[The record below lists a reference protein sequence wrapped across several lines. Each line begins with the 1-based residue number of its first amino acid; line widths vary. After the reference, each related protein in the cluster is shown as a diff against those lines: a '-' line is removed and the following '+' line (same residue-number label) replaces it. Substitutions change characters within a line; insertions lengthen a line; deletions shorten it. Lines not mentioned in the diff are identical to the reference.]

1 MMHLEVAVAAP
12 LRGSLTYSCPA
23 DDETPD
29 PGKDGSFFI
38 GRRVLVPLG
47 RRKVTGYVLSAG
59 PEEEKDFVIK
69 RITKFLDDKPLFH
82 ANMVPF
88 FKWVAD
94 YYHYPTGLVI
104 KSALPAGL
112 APRSV
117 KQLVA
122 GENAAELKTV
132 FQRLAQEFWVRKI
145 VENGVISV
153 AETKKL
159 LRDAE
164 TWREIRKHIRKKRL
178 SIRETVEAD
187 SIREKYETCCEIDSI
202 VREKIEQVYSEQE
215 TDFGSLKKKYSV
227 VLGINLKLSESKVL
241 FYLLKLHK
249 QNNHAMV
256 PLRDLKKH
264 YPSATGPLK
273 SLVGNGIVIKA
284 DLRVYRNPFGEQLSF
299 FPRPGK
305 LTHEQQSVLEKILP
319 PIRAKKFT
327 PFLLHGVTGCGKTEV
342 YLRAAEETLAMG
354 RDVLVLVPEI
364 ALATQLEAHF
374 VSRFGDQVVLLHS
387 GLTRA
392 ERFDQYHK
400 ALSGK
405 AHIVI
410 GARSALFAPLPD
422 PGLIVV
428 DEEHDT
434 GFKQD
439 DSFRYHGRDMAVVRA
454 RNHDAVVIL
463 GSATPSIT
471 SYANTDSGKYTLLSM
486 KKRVADRPLP
496 VVTIVDLT
504 RDGGKGK
511 GKKSII
517 RSILRGRLEKNL
529 QMKNQSILLLN
540 RRGFS
545 TSLICRDCGTPVQC
559 SHCNV
564 SLTLHKNRDRLL
576 CHYCG
581 FSLSAK
587 TVCFECRSMDLIPAG
602 FGIERVEEEVR
613 ELFPEAVVARIDS
626 DTAADR
632 RQFLKLLRKMQDG
645 EIDILIGTQM
655 IAKGHHFPGVTLVG
669 IVWADGGLSMP
680 DFRAAE
686 KTFQLIT
693 QVTGRAGRGEKSGE
707 VIIQTM
713 RPDHYAILY
722 AQQHQY
728 DLLYQQEMRLRRSPA
743 FPPHVRLVAVRIE
756 GKVEQEVQKT
766 ALMIGRFLRA
776 TIENKKTGLAVL
788 GPAPAPLDKIKGRYR
803 WQLLIKG
810 RNSDGLHDVVIRL
823 EKEKTGLVTG
833 DCRLIIDVDPENM
846 M

>member
-1 MMHLEVAVAAP
+1 MRNFEVAVAAP

-23 DDETPD
+23 DEETPGS
-29 PGKDGSFFI
+29 GKDGSFFI

-47 RRKVTGYVLSAG
+47 RRKVTGYVLSVG
-59 PEEEKDFVIK
+59 PEEKKDFVVK
-69 RITKFLDDKPLFH
+69 RITKFLDEKPLFH

-88 FKWVAD
+88 FKWVAS
-94 YYHYPTGLVI
+94 YYHYPPGLVI
-104 KSALPAGL
+104 KAALPAGL
-112 APRSV
+112 SPGSV

-122 GENAAELKTV
+122 GENVEELGAI
-132 FQRLAQEFWVRKI
+132 FQEQGSWGRKI
-145 VENGVISV
+145 LENGAISR

-159 LRDAE
+159 FRDAAIA
-164 TWREIRKHIRKKRL
+164 REIRKHTRKKRI

-187 SIREKYETCCEIDSI
+187 SVRKKYETCYELNSA
-202 VREKIEQVYSEQE
+202 VRKKIEQVFSEE
-215 TDFGSLKKKYSV
+215 VPDFGLLRKKYSAA
-227 VLGINLKLSESKVL
+227 LGVELKLSESKVF
-241 FYLLKLHK
+241 FYLLKLCR
-249 QNNHAMV
+249 QSNHAMV
-256 PLRDLKKH
+256 PYRDLKKH
-264 YPSATGPLK
+264 YPSAARPLQ
-273 SLVGNGIVIKA
+273 SLVGNGMIVKA

-299 FPRPGK
+299 FPRPGE
-305 LTHEQQSVLEKILP
+305 LTPEQHKVLEQLRP
-319 PIRAKKFT
+319 AVRSKKFA

-342 YLRAAEETLAMG
+342 YLRAAEETLATG

-374 VSRFGDQVVLLHS
+374 VSRFGDQVVLQHS

-400 ALSGK
+400 ALSGQ
-405 AHIVI
+405 ARIVV

-428 DEEHDT
+428 DEEHDS

-471 SYANTDSGKYTLLSM
+471 SYANTGSGKYTLLTM

-496 VVTIVDLT
+496 AVTIVDLN
-504 RDGGKGK
+504 RKDVKEK
-511 GKKSII
+511 GKKGII
-517 RSILRGRLEKNL
+517 RSVLKARLEQNL
-529 QMKNQSILLLN
+529 EMGNQSILLLN

-581 FSLSAK
+581 FSLAAK
-587 TVCFECRSMDLIPAG
+587 TVCFECRSMDLVPAG
-602 FGIERVEEEVR
+602 FGIERVEEEVKG
-613 ELFPEAVVARIDS
+613 LFPEAVVARIDS
-626 DTAADR
+626 DTAADK

-645 EIDILIGTQM
+645 DIDILIGTQM

-669 IVWADGGLSMP
+669 IVWADGGLCMP

-693 QVTGRAGRGEKSGE
+693 QVTGRAGRGEKPGE

-728 DLLYQQEMRLRRSPA
+728 ELLYQQEMRLRRSPA
-743 FPPHVRLVAVRIE
+743 FPPYVRLVAVRIE
-756 GKVEQEVQKT
+756 GRVEQEVQKT
-766 ALMIGRFLRA
+766 ALMTGRFLRA
-776 TIENKKTGLAVL
+776 GVEKQKTGLAVL
-788 GPAPAPLDKIKGRYR
+788 GPAPAPLDRIKDRYR
-803 WQLLIKG
+803 WQLLLKG
-810 RNSDGLHDVVIRL
+810 QNSEELKEMTIQL
-823 EKEKTGLVTG
+823 EKEKADLVSG
-833 DCRLIIDVDPENM
+833 GCRLIIDVDPENM

>member
-23 DDETPD
+23 EDETPGS
-29 PGKDGSFFI
+29 GKDGSFFI

-47 RRKVTGYVLSAG
+47 RRKVTGYVLSIG
-59 PEEEKDFVIK
+59 PEEEKDFVVK
-69 RITKFLDDKPLFH
+69 RIAKFLDEKPLFH

-88 FKWVAD
+88 FKWVAE
-94 YYHYPTGLVI
+94 YYHYPPGLVI
-104 KSALPAGL
+104 KAALPAGL
-112 APRSV
+112 APKSV
-117 KQLVA
+117 KQLIA
-122 GENAAELKTV
+122 GKNVAELRTIS
-132 FQRLAQEFWVRKI
+132 RELESWVR
-145 VENGVISV
+145 ELLDNGVISG

-159 LRDAE
+159 LKDAV
-164 TWREIRKHIRKKRL
+164 TGREIRKHIRKKRIL
-178 SIRETVEAD
+178 VRETVETD
-187 SIREKYETCCEIDSI
+187 SIREKYETCCKIDSAA
-202 VREKIEQVYSEQE
+202 RDKIEQVFSEEE
-215 TDFGSLKKKYSV
+215 TDFGSLQKQYSV
-227 VLGINLKLSESKVL
+227 ALGMTLKLSESKVL
-241 FYLLKLHK
+241 FYLQKLCK
-249 QNNHAMV
+249 QSNHTMV
-256 PLRDLKKH
+256 PYRDLKKH
-264 YPSATGPLK
+264 YPSAARPLK
-273 SLVGNGIVIKA
+273 SLVGNGFVIKA

-299 FPRPGK
+299 FPRPGE
-305 LTHEQQSVLEKILP
+305 LTSEQSRVLEQLLP
-319 PIRAKKFT
+319 SIRSKKFT

-374 VSRFGDQVVLLHS
+374 VSRFGDQVVLQHS
-387 GLTRA
+387 GLTKA

-405 AHIVI
+405 ARIVV

-471 SYANTDSGKYTLLSM
+471 SYANSVSGKYTLLSM

-496 VVTIVDLT
+496 EVTIVDLN
-504 RDGGKGK
+504 RDTGKKK
-511 GKKSII
+511 GKKGIV
-517 RSILRGRLEKNL
+517 RSVLRARLKQNL

-564 SLTLHKNRDRLL
+564 SLTLHKNRDHLL

-587 TVCFECRSMDLIPAG
+587 TVCFECRSMDLVPAG

-613 ELFPEAVVARIDS
+613 GLFPEAVVARIDS
-626 DTAADR
+626 DTTADR
-632 RQFLKLLRKMQDG
+632 RQFLRLLRKMQDG
-645 EIDILIGTQM
+645 DIDILIGTQM
-655 IAKGHHFPGVTLVG
+655 VAKGHHFPGVTLVG

-693 QVTGRAGRGEKSGE
+693 QVTGRAGRGKKSGE

-728 DLLYQQEMRLRRSPA
+728 ELLYQQEMQLRRSPA

-756 GKVEQEVQKT
+756 GRVEQEVQKT
-766 ALMIGRFLRA
+766 AIMTGRFLRA
-776 TIENKKTGLAVL
+776 GAEKYNTGLVVL
-788 GPAPAPLDKIKGRYR
+788 GPAPAPLDKIKDRYR
-803 WQLLIKG
+803 WQLLLKG
-810 RNSDGLHDVVIRL
+810 KNSDELHDMVVHL
-823 EKEKTGLVTG
+823 DKEKADLLSGG
-833 DCRLIIDVDPENM
+833 CRLIIDVDPENM